1 MYLNN
6 QAFYADISRYDWGI
20 HNWGT
25 KCEKVIDRLF
35 FEGFLQDMHLGVYSA
50 QIHSS
55 VPSDSV
61 ERPVMGAAYYAG
73 YTHCGGATGG
83 AIARLK
89 GAVLNG

>member
-6 QAFYADISRYDWGI
+6 QAFYADIGRYDWGI

-35 FEGFLQDMHLGVYSA
+35 FEGYLEDRHLGVCLA
-50 QIHSS
+50 RIHFS
-55 VPSDSV
+55 VPSSSV
-61 ERPVMGAAYYAG
+61 ERPVEGAAYCAG